1 MAAQTARHT
10 SAISLYGLLHK
21 SIRDADFETLEEIVA
36 SDVSLLWTC
45 NSIGWTALHFS
56 ASHGLGTIARWK
68 WLIGLAAQDG
78 KGSLL
83 YLKLTDA
90 GDSPV
95 AHFFLREL
103 DPLPWQRPEV
113 KQEAN
118 RRRECIEKALEDEDM
133 LESVRQGLRQNSSLP
148 TKETRPVRD
157 AESVILD
164 FLCRLQLLLHAAVGK
179 CTQNGGWSL
188 LHALALTGC
197 PRVVAEL
204 AIKLYPAQLATKD
217 AQGNLPLHIAASSS
231 SPQSHHILVSLVQKL
246 PDSCSQTDS
255 TGHLPLHLA
264 LASGKTCGVVDCLWK
279 AFPLYGAPRDAGSN
293 LPAFLIA
300 AVGNNFTRRHK
311 AFQIAAR
318 RDMWRFLPHNSQQR
332 ALDHARAEVEV
343 EELTTVYAVLR
354 ASPDAISCILSS

>member
-148 TKETRPVRD
+148 TKEIRPVRD

-164 FLCRLQLLLHAAVGK
+164 FLCRLQLLLHAA
-179 CTQNGGWSL
+179 
-188 LHALALTGC
+188 
-197 PRVVAEL
+197 VVAEL

-332 ALDHARAEVEV
+332 ALDHARAEVEL